1 MDLKNKVALTAG
13 GTGGIGMASAIQMSK
28 MGASV
33 ILLARNEAKLKDTL
47 SKLDSS
53 NGQSHSYLVADFS
66 NEDSLNVVCEEIK
79 NNKIDILLHN
89 TGGPAG
95 GPIIDADPAAFLN
108 T

>member
-13 GTGGIGMASAIQMSK
+13 GTGGIGMASALQMSK

-79 NNKIDILLHN
+79 NKKMTHHMVRPMLRP
-89 TGGPAG
+89 TVGP
-95 GPIIDADPAAFLN
+95 
-108 T
+108 